1 MRKAL
6 MTALLASGLV
16 GQAAVA
22 APVLWDTAS
31 GGNGHYYEFIDSN
44 VTWSQ
49 ALAAAQGMSFLGM
62 TGYLATAVNAAE
74 NSFISDNVAKGVLS
88 WLSGSDD
95 GNEGN
100 WTWRAGP
107 ETGQALTYFN
117 WNPGEPNNCCGG
129 ENFLQTNWAG
139 TGLWNDHG
147 APGNGGQINGYVV
160 EFSGTPNNV
169 PEPASL
175 ALVMAAGL
183 AGVGVARR
191 RSR

>member
-1 MRKAL
+1 MRKL
-6 MTALLASGLV
+6 LSTALLAAGLIT
-16 GQAAVA
+16 QANA
-22 APVLWDTAS
+22 APVQWTIAS
-31 GGNGHYYEFIDSN
+31 GGNGHWYEFIDSN
-44 VTWSQ
+44 VTWSA
-49 ALAAAQGMSFLGM
+49 ALTSAQGMSFMGM
-62 TGYLATAVNAAE
+62 TGYLATAVDANE
-74 NSFISDNVAKGVLS
+74 NRFISATVAQGALS

-95 GNEGN
+95 GSEGS

-107 ETGQALTYFN
+107 ETGLALTFFS
-117 WNPGEPNNCCGG
+117 WNAGEPNNCCNG
-129 ENFLQTNWAG
+129 ENFLQTNWGG

-147 APGNGGQINGYVV
+147 GPGNGGQVNGYVV

-191 RSR
+191 RAR

>member
-1 MRKAL
+1 MRKL
-6 MTALLASGLV
+6 LTTALLAAGLIA
-16 GQAAVA
+16 QANA
-22 APVLWDTAS
+22 APVQWTVAS
-31 GGNGHYYEFIDSN
+31 GGNGHWYEFIGTN
-44 VTWSQ
+44 VTWSG
-49 ALAAAQGMSFLGM
+49 AFTAAQGMSFMGM
-62 TGYLATAVNAAE
+62 TGYLATAVDADE
-74 NSFISDNVAKGVLS
+74 NRFISATVAQGTLS

-117 WNPGEPNNCCGG
+117 WNAGEPNNCCNG

-147 APGNGGQINGYVV
+147 APGNGGQLNGYVV

-183 AGVGVARR
+183 AGVGAARR
-191 RSR
+191 RAR

>member
-1 MRKAL
+1 MRKL
-6 MTALLASGLV
+6 LTTALLAAGLIA
-16 GQAAVA
+16 QANA
-22 APVLWDTAS
+22 APVQWTVAS
-31 GGNGHYYEFIDSN
+31 GGNDHWYEFIDSN
-44 VTWSQ
+44 VTWSA
-49 ALAAAQGMSFLGM
+49 ALAGAQGMTFMGM
-62 TGYLATAVNAAE
+62 TGYLATAVDADE
-74 NSFISDNVAKGVLS
+74 NRFISATVAQGLLS

-107 ETGQALTYFN
+107 EAGQALTFFS
-117 WNPGEPNNCCGG
+117 WNAGEPNNCCGG
-129 ENFLQTNWAG
+129 ENFLQTNWGG

-147 APGNGGQINGYVV
+147 APGNGGQLNGYVV

-191 RSR
+191 RGR